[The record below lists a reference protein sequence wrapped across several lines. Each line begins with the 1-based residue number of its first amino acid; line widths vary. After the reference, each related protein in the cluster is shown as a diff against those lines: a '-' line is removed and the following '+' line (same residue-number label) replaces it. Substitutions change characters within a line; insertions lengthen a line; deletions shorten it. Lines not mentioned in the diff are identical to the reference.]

1 MRGTLPRLSAAAASC
16 RGCSDASASGAEGG
30 FWLKRRFKNG
40 NVAVLPSSSSASVSG
55 ASESASASPPSM
67 PMLPSI
73 SATSP
78 VRLSRSASEMPSFS
92 IISSTGLM
100 CSSRAQRRHSPSLWD
115 SPFSIRVIK
124 ITATFFL
131 QREQSVGCIDWFSCS
146 IDSVRAGHTLAPSVS
161 TSMACSAF
169 ARAVCA
175 SVSQPMTGPA
185 NCNAQH
191 SRMPKHTPLT
201 APMAAP
207 PKSLSR
213 SRFGMR
219 KVRFGKFPI
228 RCCLSRVCVTF

>member
-1 MRGTLPRLSAAAASC
+1 MRGAAPRLSAAVPSACGSSDAAAAASC
-16 RGCSDASASGAEGG
+16 AGGG
-30 FWLKRRFKNG
+30 FWLKRRLRNG
-40 NVAVLPSSSSASVSG
+40 KVAVLPSSSSVS
-55 ASESASASPPSM
+55 ASEASASASAAPSPPSM

-92 IISSTGLM
+92 IISSTDLM
-100 CSSRAQRRHSPSLWD
+100 CSSRAQRRHRPSLWD

-146 IDSVRAGHTLAPSVS
+146 IDSVRAGHTPTPSVS

-175 SVSQPMTGPA
+175 SVSRPMTGPA

-201 APMAAP
+201 APKAAP
-207 PKSLSR
+207 PMSLSF
-213 SRFGMR
+213 SRFG
-219 KVRFGKFPI
+219 
-228 RCCLSRVCVTF
+228 S